1 MGTTTRIESNLEC
14 GIGLARAF
22 PVHLVA
28 RSLLAD
34 GTPVSIRPIR
44 PTDKK
49 IQLDFLNGLSHESRY
64 QRLLSSRDLLPGELR
79 RLTEIDYDREMAL
92 IATIATDDRA
102 AEREIG
108 VARYVRDEDGDGA
121 EFAIVIADCWQRR
134 GLGARLLTGLIDA
147 ASEAGVATLT
157 GLTLSTNLA
166 MLRLAKRLGFAL
178 KYQPGDATLMRLTR
192 AV

>member
-28 RSLLAD
+28 RSLRAG

-49 IQLDFLNGLSHESRY
+49 IQLDFLNGLSRESRY

-79 RLTEIDYDREMAL
+79 RLDLSVEIARKL
-92 IATIATDDRA
+92 RA
-102 AEREIG
+102 E
-108 VARYVRDEDGDGA
+108 
-121 EFAIVIADCWQRR
+121 
-134 GLGARLLTGLIDA
+134 A
-147 ASEAGVATLT
+147 AHVG
-157 GLTLSTNLA
+157 
-166 MLRLAKRLGFAL
+166 
-178 KYQPGDATLMRLTR
+178 
-192 AV
+192 